1 MIALDVFADT
11 DTQRYASQVFKIPY
25 ADGGFVAEE
34 FEAVLDRLSLQ
45 DVTGIVY
52 GSGFEAQ
59 PDLLTRIEQ
68 RLPVLGNKPIVVRN
82 LKRALQFFT
91 LLDAL
96 HIPHPEVSFT
106 PLENNTGWLQKHAGG
121 SGGTHVLPAP
131 ARVAPQKGYYY
142 QREVEGAPASML
154 FLANGSSIRVIGFNQ
169 QWVAIS
175 RSMPFRYGGIV
186 GHAAFSADIK
196 QQFMQA
202 ALKLTSAVGLR
213 GLNSLDAM
221 IENGKISVLEINPRL
236 SSTFDLYQSPMCNLL
251 DLHVKACGGELGD
264 CTQIPTV
271 AKARHVVYASNDLVV
286 SGDVQWPEWV
296 ADVPMPHSAIATD
309 NPVCTVLAEAADAV
323 TAQAMVLQRKASLDE
338 MIRTLTR

>member
-1 MIALDVFADT
+1 M
-11 DTQRYASQVFKIPY
+11 
-25 ADGGFVAEE
+25 
-34 FEAVLDRLSLQ
+34 DRLSLQ

-59 PDLLTRIEQ
+59 PDLLARIEQ

-96 HIPHPEVSFT
+96 HIPHPEVSFK

-131 ARVAPQKGYYY
+131 AGVAPQKGYYY
-142 QREVEGAPASML
+142 QREVAGAPASML
-154 FLANGSSIRVIGFNQ
+154 FLANGSSISVIGFNQ

-175 RSMPFRYGGIV
+175 SSMPFRYGGIV
-186 GHAAFSADIK
+186 GHASFSADIK

-264 CTQIPTV
+264 CSQIPMV

-286 SGDVQWPEWV
+286 SGDFQWPEWV
-296 ADVPMPHSAIATD
+296 ADVPMPHSAIAND
-309 NPVCTVLAEAADAV
+309 NPICTVLAEAADAV
-323 TAQAMVLQRKASLDE
+323 TAQAMVLQRKARLDE
-338 MIRTLTR
+338 MIRALIR